1 MPPELD
7 LALRVGIPVLLV
19 VIGLFSGKWVE
30 RRHYA
35 SIEEREIT
43 LRPIPVTTTPAIDP
57 VREIASSRLVVGS
70 VVISVDAFKSLVG
83 SLQTFFGGRVTG
95 YESLVDRARR
105 EAVLRM
111 LEEGD
116 GAHAF
121 VNLRVETSMVG
132 QGEPGDSVSSVEAL
146 AYATAVEYRS

>member
-7 LALRVGIPVLLV
+7 LALRIGIPVLLV
-19 VIGLFSGKWVE
+19 VIGLFSGKFVE

-35 SIEEREIT
+35 SIEERET
-43 LRPIPVTTTPAIDP
+43 EHRSLPVTSYRALDP
-57 VREIASSRLVVGS
+57 QREIASSRLVVGS
-70 VVISVDAFKSLVG
+70 VVISVDAFKSMLG
-83 SLQTFFGGRVTG
+83 GLQTFFGGRVSS

-111 LEEGD
+111 LEEAE
-116 GAHAF
+116 GADTV

-132 QGEPGDSVSSVEAL
+132 QGEPGENVGSIEAL
-146 AYATAVEYRS
+146 AYATAVEYRT